1 MTHVVGLARRSVSAI
16 RAAASIRCSQLSST
30 RRTRLAPR
38 AAARRSTDNA
48 PVGVTASAAA
58 TVTDETVA
66 AVERFG
72 KTLDLRAEIIP
83 RWGEVRLAAGDGDA
97 EIVSARAADPTGVDM
112 HRVVS
117 AMCVADD
124 LVAGRIAPPAVRAAV
139 RSISQAPP
147 GPTWLFVLAAAA
159 GAAAL
164 AVLFGV
170 QHLAAVALIV
180 VSAASGAVV
189 RRAIVWYSANALLQ
203 PLCAG
208 SLASSARSPSATSS
222 APRCASSP
230 SAPA

>member
-1 MTHVVGLARRSVSAI
+1 
-16 RAAASIRCSQLSST
+16 
-30 RRTRLAPR
+30 
-38 AAARRSTDNA
+38 
-48 PVGVTASAAA
+48 
-58 TVTDETVA
+58 
-66 AVERFG
+66 
-72 KTLDLRAEIIP
+72 LRAEIIP